1 MSLDAARFVFEGQK
15 HSMLWLSGFGYIA
28 IGATWIITGILTT
41 PDPAFDWISRYLGP
55 TLSQPE
61 WLALVWVVAGI
72 LQMLP
77 ILIPRNRRHQIVR
90 PVAFGFGAA
99 IFAPA
104 LWSAIYM
111 LSGLHGYEYGLRDA
125 VVFLVMAAIAWEIS
139 GWEDPGVNL
148 RLSKLHDILRSEVDA
163 D

>member
-41 PDPAFDWISRYLGP
+41 PDPAFDWLSRYLGP

-61 WLALVWVVAGI
+61 WLALVWVGAGI

-77 ILIPRNRRHQIVR
+77 ILIPRNRRHQVVR
-90 PVAFGFGAA
+90 HVAFGFGAA

-104 LWSAIYM
+104 PAGVEDSKEFLAATIHLFISPVRISALPPTAGCWSTP
-111 LSGLHGYEYGLRDA
+111 
-125 VVFLVMAAIAWEIS
+125 AAPVGATC
-139 GWEDPGVNL
+139 
-148 RLSKLHDILRSEVDA
+148 
-163 D
+163 